1 MNRIFT
7 VLAALAALWVAVP
20 AQAASATVTRA
31 WQYKDG
37 SAAGLELDNLIG
49 DVRVERGNSAG
60 FYVSVKVVA
69 EADTAGEAD
78 ALARA
83 VEFRSRDSGGSSLF
97 QVKLPESHFAK
108 IYLPDAPA
116 SWWGGRM
123 YVKYLGE
130 RRDLTGDPDKGAR
143 IRVDMVVRVPEGG
156 SLTARNKFGNILAD
170 GVSGDLTL
178 KGGRPT
184 AARIGIVL
192 DGDRNGSRGLVK
204 SSNGRGH
211 VVLEAGSGRIEV
223 ATHEGE
229 VNADTGSGG
238 IDIENCKCRINADA
252 GSGSIRVVD
261 SEGELTADTGSGS
274 VTVSNFAGSVRA
286 DTGSGSV
293 RIEGLSKA
301 TALVADTGSGSVHV
315 AGDLSRLEEMKIDTG
330 SGSVSIEAFAWPSMA
345 VTVDTGSGSVAVDVT
360 DAEVMRHDG
369 RERIVLIGGAV
380 GHGLIDT
387 GSGSVKLRTVAA
399 PAE

>member
-1 MNRIFT
+1 MNRTLT
-7 VLAALAALWVAVP
+7 VLAALAALLVAVP

-31 WQYKDG
+31 WQYKDA

-49 DVRVERGNSAG
+49 DVRVEKGNSAG
-60 FYVSVKVVA
+60 FYVSVKVIA

-78 ALARA
+78 ALAQA

-97 QVKLPESHFAK
+97 QVKLPEPHFAM
-108 IYLPDAPA
+108 IYLPGAPA
-116 SWWGGRM
+116 SWWSGRM

-130 RRDLTGDPDKGAR
+130 RRNLTGDPDKGAR
-143 IRVDMVVRVPEGG
+143 IRADVVVRVPEGG
-156 SLTARNKFGNILAD
+156 RLTARNKFGD
-170 GVSGDLTL
+170 TMSEGVAGDVTL
-178 KGGRPT
+178 HGGRST
-184 AARIGIVL
+184 VGIGIVI
-192 DGDRNGSRGLVK
+192 DGRYGSYGLVR
-204 SSNGRGH
+204 SSNGTGR
-211 VVLEAGSGRIEV
+211 LTLDAGSGRVEV

-238 IDIENCKCRINADA
+238 IDIANCKCRINADT

-261 SEGELTADTGSGS
+261 SEGELVADTGSGS
-274 VTVSNFAGSVRA
+274 VTVRHFAGSVRA

-293 RIEGLSKA
+293 KIEGLSNA
-301 TALVADTGSGSVHV
+301 TELVADTGSGSVHV
-315 AGDLSRLEEMKIDTG
+315 AGDLSHLEEMKIDTG

-360 DAEVMRHDG
+360 DAEVTRHDG
-369 RERIVLIGGAV
+369 RERIVLIGGAA
-380 GHGLIDT
+380 GRGLIDT
-387 GSGSVKLRTVAA
+387 GSGSVRLRTVAA

>member
-1 MNRIFT
+1 MNRILT
-7 VLAALAALWVAVP
+7 VLTALAVLLVAVP
-20 AQAASATVTRA
+20 AQATSATVTRA
-31 WQYKDG
+31 WQYKDA

-49 DVRVERGNSAG
+49 DVRVEQGNSAG

-78 ALARA
+78 ALAHA

-108 IYLPDAPA
+108 IYLPGAPA

-130 RRDLTGDPDKGAR
+130 RRDLTGDPENGAR
-143 IRVDMVVRVPEGG
+143 IRVDVVVRVPEGG
-156 SLTARNKFGNILAD
+156 RLKARNKFGD
-170 GVSGDLTL
+170 TMSEGVAGDVT
-178 KGGRPT
+178 
-184 AARIGIVL
+184 L
-192 DGDRNGSRGLVK
+192 DGTRGRVT
-204 SSNGRGH
+204 SSNGTGK
-211 VVLEAGSGRIEV
+211 LTLDAGGGRVEI
-223 ATHEGE
+223 ATHEGG

-238 IDIENCKCRINADA
+238 IDISSCKCRINADT

-261 SEGELTADTGSGS
+261 SEGELIADTGSGS
-274 VTVSNFAGSVRA
+274 VTVRNFAGSVRA

-293 RIEGLSKA
+293 KIEGLSDA

-360 DAEVMRHDG
+360 DAEVTRHDG

-387 GSGSVKLRTVAA
+387 GSGSVRLRTVAA